1 MLAIQDGSH
10 ENGLMNE
17 FLPILLTYWL
27 AIYAFL
33 AGIYLVLGKLVSWY
47 NQNRLANNR
56 IQEKECPQELVKRD
70 IRQSLLSLFSI
81 SGMLSLGLAL
91 RASGLT
97 VEPAELSF
105 INGLIWAIASLVLF
119 DTWFYWAHRAIHHPR
134 LYKIVHRWHHK
145 AITPTVWSNNSDTF
159 LDNMFC
165 QSYWLIAPILLPAP
179 TLILCLHKIY
189 DQVTGMLGHAGHEY
203 AAGKMS
209 SKPSPLIGTTFHD
222 QHHSAFHYNFATHF
236 SIWDRLMG
244 TLHPEYDQLI
254 LRYPKN
260 TDDQKSE

>member
-1 MLAIQDGSH
+1 
-10 ENGLMNE
+10 MNE

-27 AIYAFL
+27 ASYAFL

-134 LYKIVHRWHHK
+134 LYKIVHR
-145 AITPTVWSNNSDTF
+145 
-159 LDNMFC
+159 
-165 QSYWLIAPILLPAP
+165 
-179 TLILCLHKIY
+179 
-189 DQVTGMLGHAGHEY
+189 
-203 AAGKMS
+203 
-209 SKPSPLIGTTFHD
+209 
-222 QHHSAFHYNFATHF
+222 
-236 SIWDRLMG
+236 
-244 TLHPEYDQLI
+244 
-254 LRYPKN
+254 
-260 TDDQKSE
+260 